1 MKKNN
6 FFKILVSVCSG
17 TKIFPEI
24 VKNSIF
30 RVLFHLILISILCAA
45 VFVVIRTP
53 ELKRNISEVTSF
65 LQKEFGNVVVKKDG
79 VYPENNPKKERSLS
93 YSSVQISYYPTL
105 PEEKNFQI
113 DDKLDNLGFIWL
125 PSGITGWIRL
135 DASRYVVY
143 QGITSKDSPQ
153 WFSVTNKEGIYPYL
167 KSNQIDNYDSIY
179 TCLCAPLP
187 GDIPLFML
195 LAPLPPGINT
205 FLGFVADVYW
215 YSAIMAAVKI
225 MIMIIFNALF
235 YSLLF
240 ALFFSISGRRS
251 PKREYTFKTA
261 FNTAIYAGFPAIII
275 GILFTIA
282 KMAWLEY
289 QTVYLIAMFIYLI
302 VITQKNKRNRIKTN
316 GNEF

>member
-1 MKKNN
+1 MKKHN
-6 FFKILVSVCSG
+6 FFKILASVCSG

-45 VFVVIRTP
+45 GFVVVRTP
-53 ELKRNISEVTSF
+53 ELKSNISEVTGF
-65 LQKEFGNVVVKKDG
+65 LQKEFGNIEVRKDG
-79 VYPENNPKKERSLS
+79 IYPEKKPKNERSLS
-93 YSSVQISYYPTL
+93 YSAVQISYYPTL
-105 PEEKNFQI
+105 PEEKNFKI
-113 DDKLDNLGFIWL
+113 EDKLDNLGFIWL
-125 PSGITGWIRL
+125 PTGITGWIRL

-153 WFSVTNKEGIYPYL
+153 WFNVTGKEGIYSYL
-167 KSNQIDNYDSIY
+167 KENEVKSFDSLY

-195 LAPLPPGINT
+195 LAPLSPGVNT
-205 FLGFVADVYW
+205 FLGFAADVYW
-215 YSAIMAAVKI
+215 YSAIMAAIKI
-225 MIMIIFNALF
+225 IIMIIFNALF

-240 ALFFSISGRRS
+240 ALFFSISGKRA

-261 FNTAIYAGFPAIII
+261 FNTAIYAGFPAVII
-275 GILFTIA
+275 GVLFTIA
-282 KMAWLEY
+282 KMPWFEY

-302 VITQKNKRNRIKTN
+302 VITQKNKKNSLKSN